1 MKRIFLTLIA
11 FSTLVIGVA
20 QLQNMLPST
29 VQLFLEERAMN
40 RQLQSSNN
48 TESQYS
54 LRFAPTRMIHGTE
67 MVDVFISFEQPTVIP
82 ILKEHGVIVNSI
94 FDDLM
99 TAQAPI
105 DQLINIC
112 RIKGVSDVTVSGMA
126 ELCSD
131 STLNVT
137 HAGQVLDGANYG
149 LPQAYDG
156 TGVIIGMIDTGYDYQ
171 HTAFSRADDTT
182 QTRIVRVYDPKNYR
196 GHPAYVDGN
205 RLPGSIFMNEQNGIM
220 CCLRKEIHSRL
231 YIDGYDSHKT
241 E

>member
-40 RQLQSSNN
+40 RQLQSNN
-48 TESQYS
+48 NAENQYS

-67 MVDVFISFEQPTVIP
+67 MVDVFICFEQPNVIP

-182 QTRIVRVYDPKNYR
+182 QTRIVRVYDHHRY
-196 GHPAYVDGN
+196 
-205 RLPGSIFMNEQNGIM
+205 
-220 CCLRKEIHSRL
+220 
-231 YIDGYDSHKT
+231 
-241 E
+241 